1 MSKKKIIYPSLLFFV
16 IVGVALAVRLCP
28 RTLPP
33 RQCSELYRQYAD
45 TRGIDASFIKDYKV
59 NDSVFVDVTML
70 EAKDDSTWSQLLDDF
85 NIYQMTPEEIA
96 LYGSDQYTNVS
107 VSIRPNYDYKGIP
120 DSNRILNDIVSIY
133 HPQRQLCV
141 FHTSGNEGQFDVV
154 FFIIE
159 NCINKSN
166 IKIKRK

>member
-1 MSKKKIIYPSLLFFV
+1 MKRRWIITIVACLALLV
-16 IVGVALAVRLCP
+16 VGLVVLLRPRIVS
-28 RTLPP
+28 TNET
-33 RQCSELYRQYAD
+33 SELYRRYEKSEHI
-45 TRGIDASFIKDYKV
+45 TASFVKDFRV
-59 NDSVFVDVTML
+59 NDAVKVDVTML
-70 EAKDDSTWSQLLDDF
+70 EAKNDSTWSQLLDDF

-159 NCINKSN
+159 NCINNSN